1 MTGEVSH
8 LAVRWVAPSEV
19 LDDELRTSAP
29 AAFVGDSWR
38 RNTKRP
44 VSDLRELVREHVC
57 VIGIATPV
65 GEPDTFLGWCA
76 AVPSRNAIVFVYVKN
91 AFRAPKDGAS
101 EFQVGSSLA
110 AACGIDFTRPVPCFT
125 WSKAAARI
133 AAKPGNPYNLVRQ
146 LGDSSTWADAWSG
159 LVRERASQ
167 MPEKGWKW

>member
-1 MTGEVSH
+1 VTGEVSH

-65 GEPDTFLGWCA
+65 GQPDTFMGWA
-76 AVPSRNAIVFVYVKN
+76 AVVPSRNAIVFIYVK
-91 AFRAPKDGAS
+91 APFRAPRDGSS
-101 EFQVGSSLA
+101 EFRVGSSLA
-110 AACGIDFTRPVPCFT
+110 IAMGIKFERPVPCLT

-133 AAKPGNPYNLVRQ
+133 AAKPGNPYNLVKQ
-146 LGDSSTWADAWSG
+146 LGERSTWSEAW
-159 LVRERASQ
+159 A
-167 MPEKGWKW
+167 